1 MMLSAPLR
9 RSLIAI
15 VAAASLAACGDGGT
29 EPGGNPPATPAGL
42 AAAVQPDNSVQVSWN
57 AVSGATSYTL
67 QRADG
72 SAPGAFAAVGG
83 SLTTTSYADATTA
96 AGQTYSYRVAAVNA
110 EGASAFSSPVQ
121 AAVAGA
127 RVATLS
133 GIMTQS
139 RTLYSDTLY
148 TLSGYV
154 KVANGATLT
163 IQAGTRI
170 VGDFTTK
177 GSSLWIL
184 RGSKIEAHGTAAAPI
199 VFTSSQPAGQRKP
212 GDWGGL
218 IIIGNGV
225 SNRSGT
231 IYSEGPQ
238 GVTEVYS
245 GGTDFND
252 NSGTLRYVR
261 IEFAGYDVT
270 GTGQEL
276 NALSSYAVGRGTTYE
291 YIQTLAGLD
300 DSFEWFGGAV
310 DGRYLISY
318 EAGDDHFDWSE
329 GYRGRNQYL
338 IAFQST
344 RLSPAPGTG
353 GISSDPEGFEGDGC
367 PTGEAGCDAGNDQ
380 QPYSM
385 PVFAN
390 FTVIGPGAAV
400 TQSASGDYGAVIR
413 RGTGGYFTNGILARW
428 SRQGLTIRDAVTNSQ
443 LTSNDSLNIVNLL
456 LAENGTNYDDDAG
469 SNFGKAPV
477 FAADNHVVTA
487 ATTAS
492 LFASLAA
499 PNFDWTPAAGSP
511 AASITG
517 AIAIP
522 AGYTG
527 SFFGGT
533 LTPGA
538 YFGAADPA
546 GAKWWDG
553 WTSYALQ

>member
-456 LAENGTNYDDDAG
+456 LAKNGTNYDDDAG
-469 SNFGKAPV
+469 ANFGKASV
-477 FAADNHVVTA
+477 FATDNHVVTA

-492 LFASLAA
+492 LFASMAA

-553 WTSYALQ
+553 WTSYAQQ